1 MKRRRVKIT
10 GIGPVT
16 PAGIGREEFW
26 KGILE
31 PVSRIGPCRRFEEGT
46 GEFVAAEVK
55 GFKLAN
61 ILELE
66 WARNISRMSQFAVA
80 GSVLALRD
88 AGISLEEIPGM
99 DPVVMVGSALMDPQ
113 VIMGSI
119 LDVQRKGP
127 RYARPRMVREAIGS
141 ATSGAIVHTLG
152 INAQV
157 LSFQTACCAG
167 LDAIG
172 FGAEMIQRGEASL
185 VIAGGTEA
193 PIFQHP
199 MLELRA
205 AGMAPATHENAAR
218 LGRPFD
224 LWRTTGVIGEGAC
237 FFVLE
242 SDESPRPPYC
252 YVGGFGYASDNN
264 GDLCGGL
271 LRAMRVALANSHL
284 TAAEIDCIS
293 AWGPGHREI
302 DAAEAKVLGT
312 VFGKALCGIP
322 TYSIKGAIGN
332 PFAAGGAIQVGC
344 AALGL
349 RNQVIPPTVN
359 WQRADPNCP
368 LNLSNGPRWIQC
380 ERAMID
386 AHGVSGTNSCLI
398 LERC

>member
-16 PAGIGREEFW
+16 PAGIGREAFW

-31 PVSRIGPCRRFEEGT
+31 PVSRVSACRRFEEGA

-55 GFKLAN
+55 GFKLPD
-61 ILELE
+61 IVKLD
-66 WARNISRMSQFAVA
+66 WARNISRMSQLAVA
-80 GSVLALRD
+80 GTVLALRD
-88 AGISLEEIPGM
+88 ADISLQQIPAM
-99 DPVVMVGSALMDPQ
+99 DPVVMVGSAMMDPQ

-119 LDVQRKGP
+119 LDVQKKGA
-127 RYARPRMVREAIGS
+127 RFARPRMVREAIGS

-157 LSFQTACCAG
+157 VSFQTACCAG

-172 FGAEMIQRGEASL
+172 FAAEMIGRGEASL

-193 PIFQHP
+193 PIYMHP
-199 MLELRA
+199 MLELKA
-205 AGMAPATHENAAR
+205 AGLAPLTHENAAQ

-237 FFVLE
+237 FFILE
-242 SDESPRPPYC
+242 PEESPRPAYAF
-252 YVGGFGYASDNN
+252 VNGFGYANDNN

-271 LRAMRVALANSHL
+271 SRAIRAAIANSSLSHGD
-284 TAAEIDCIS
+284 IDCIS

-302 DAAEAKVLGT
+302 DAAESAVLRT
-312 VFGKALCGIP
+312 IFGARLGSIP

-332 PFAAGGAIQVGC
+332 PFAAAGAIQV
-344 AALGL
+344 AAGALSLKSGM
-349 RNQVIPPTVN
+349 IPPTVN
-359 WQRADPNCP
+359 WQRPDPACA
-368 LNLSNGPRWIQC
+368 LNLSARSRWVDC
-380 ERAMID
+380 ERTMID